1 MVEIGSKATWKHL
14 KRAYRAALDRPHER
28 RLGISTGLVTPGL
41 SNIEAQIQGHM
52 GTPYR
57 VLETI
62 RAHMDRS
69 GIAVPRFVD
78 IGCGLGRPLYYFA
91 DRFEDL
97 QGFEIVMSLHAA
109 AQAQLEAVQAKNPD
123 YARIAIHHADATAAL
138 PFDRPMVLFL
148 YNPFGPKPM
157 ARLCERLR
165 AAEHEIHLYYVLPM
179 LAEQLA
185 AALGRA
191 PDATFHAV
199 HDIHYYRIAPA

>member
-1 MVEIGSKATWKHL
+1 MVEIDRGTATIRKHL
-14 KRAYRAALDRPHER
+14 KRAFRAALDGPHER

-41 SNIEAQIQGHM
+41 SNIEMQVQGHM

-57 VLETI
+57 ALDAI
-62 RAHMDRS
+62 RRHMDEN
-69 GIAVPRFVD
+69 GIAPPRFVD

-109 AQAQLEAVQAKNPD
+109 AQVQLEAVRAKNPA
-123 YARIAIHHADATAAL
+123 YARIAIHQADATTAL
-138 PFDRPMVLFL
+138 PLDRPMVLFL

-165 AAEHEIHLYYVLPM
+165 AAEHEIHLYYVNPA

-185 AALGRA
+185 ASLGRA
-191 PDATFHAV
+191 ADARRR
-199 HDIHYYRIAPA
+199 DWLYYRIAPA